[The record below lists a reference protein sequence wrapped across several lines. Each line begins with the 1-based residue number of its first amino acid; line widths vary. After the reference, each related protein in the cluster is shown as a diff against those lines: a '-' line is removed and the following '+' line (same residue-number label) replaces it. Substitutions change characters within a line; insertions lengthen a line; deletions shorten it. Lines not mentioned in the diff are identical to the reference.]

1 MQALALDNQA
11 KLRQLE
17 RVLAS
22 DGFARS
28 QRLSRF
34 LRYVI
39 EQSLEGREGELK
51 ESVIAVEVFGRN
63 GDYDP
68 KLDSIVRTE
77 AGRLRARL
85 TEYYSQEG
93 VTDPVVLELPKGGY
107 VPLFHERD
115 AAQGQV
121 QKEHPEKSAPHLGR
135 PWIAITAVVALSAL
149 AAVGGWWLNRRK
161 SEPVTIAVLPL
172 ESMSPDPANDYFA
185 DGLTDEILHNLSV
198 IDGLAVRSHT
208 SSFAFKDKP
217 TNVHDVA
224 RQLNVDYIVEGSVL
238 RDGSRLRINA
248 RLVRARD
255 DVPLW
260 AGEFDRQLTDVFAIQ
275 DEISRGIVNN
285 LRLKLGG
292 RRRYE
297 TSIEAYDPYLRA
309 RALLSQVGFAAGYP
323 QAIPLFEESIAKD
336 PSFAPAYA
344 GLASAYATLT
354 TGAPGSGPDP
364 DNPEDLA
371 KMRTAAERAIQLDPL
386 LPESYE
392 ALGMVGAREGQME
405 ESEKAFRRATELDPN
420 LSMAYDEF
428 AMDLLLPLNRI
439 EEAIREARIAERTD
453 PLSMPAQQVLAYVLI
468 SAERYDEAVPHC
480 EKLAAEFSWE
490 SECLGRARLGQG
502 RLEEAIQI
510 LAAGNTAAVAAA
522 VKNSTVRGYLG
533 YAYGRAGRRELAEN
547 LAAGIPRANNFNQA
561 LIFAGL
567 GDKDRTLEALGRM
580 TKFGPFRVGRMLTFP
595 ELVLLRGDARVQD
608 LRKKAG
614 LPN

>member
-1 MQALALDNQA
+1 MVPPRPDNQA
-11 KLRQLE
+11 TLRELE
-17 RVLAS
+17 RVLGS

-34 LRYVI
+34 LRYVV

-51 ESVIAVEVFGRN
+51 ESVIALEVFGRN

-93 VTDPVVLELPKGGY
+93 LTDPIVLELPKGGY
-107 VPLFHERD
+107 VPLVRERD
-115 AAQGQV
+115 AVQEQV
-121 QKEHPEKSAPHLGR
+121 QNEPREGTTPHYPR
-135 PWIAITAVVALSAL
+135 RWIALTAAGLLSAL
-149 AAVGGWWLNRRK
+149 AVAGGWWWHHRT

-172 ESMSPDPANDYFA
+172 ESLSPDPANDYFA
-185 DGLTDEILHNLSV
+185 DGLTDEILRNLSV

-208 SSFAFKDKP
+208 SSFAFKGKP

-224 RQLNVDYIVEGSVL
+224 RQLNVDYILEGSVL

-248 RLVRARD
+248 QLVRARD

-260 AGEFDRQLTDVFAIQ
+260 AGQFDRQLTDVFAIQ

-309 RALLSQVGFAAGYP
+309 RALLSHGGFATVSP
-323 QAIPLFEESIAKD
+323 PAIDLFEESIAKD

-344 GLASAYATLT
+344 GLASVYAVASSQ
-354 TGAPGSGPDP
+354 GAAPDGF
-364 DNPEDLA
+364 DISENLA

-386 LPESYE
+386 LAEGYE
-392 ALGMVGAREGQME
+392 ALGTVGAREGQME
-405 ESEKAFRRATELDPN
+405 ESENAFRRAIELDPN

-439 EEAIREARIAERTD
+439 EEALREARIAERTD
-453 PLSMPAQQVLAYVLI
+453 PLSPTAQQVLAYVLI
-468 SAERYDEAVPHC
+468 SAERYDEAVQHC
-480 EKLAAEFSWE
+480 EKLPTEFSGK

-502 RLEEAIQI
+502 RVDEAIQI
-510 LAAGNTAAVAAA
+510 LAAGNRATAV
-522 VKNSTVRGYLG
+522 NNPTVRGYLG
-533 YAYGRAGRRELAEN
+533 YAYGRAGRREMAEN
-547 LAAGIPRANNFNQA
+547 LAASIPPPNNFNQA

-567 GDKDRTLEALGRM
+567 GDKDRTLEALDRM
-580 TKFGPFRVGRMLTFP
+580 TQLGPFRIGRMLAFP
-595 ELVLLRGDARVQD
+595 ELALLRGDPRVKD

-614 LPN
+614 LPE